1 MPHFHIFYKIE
12 NFSLQ
17 APLASTYSH
26 KKYIKRESEDDDK
39 EEIYYEKK
47 LN

>member
-26 KKYIKRESEDDDK
+26 KKYKESEDDDK